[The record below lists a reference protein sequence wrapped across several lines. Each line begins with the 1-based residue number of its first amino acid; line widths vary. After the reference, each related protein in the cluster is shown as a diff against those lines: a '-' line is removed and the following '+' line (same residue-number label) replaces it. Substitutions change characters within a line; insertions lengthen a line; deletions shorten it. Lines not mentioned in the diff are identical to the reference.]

1 MAQICS
7 LPPPQPPPFSPPQK
21 NRLIED
27 SRIVSPYLSLYS
39 YFFFPHK
46 SLQPS
51 TLHFTLAC
59 SSWGCSGQGVLRV
72 RYMMKIPTQ
81 EGEFNYAIFGMS
93 FLISLSSPVSLRIYL
108 SVGLPHS
115 SSVMSLVSR
124 CAETC
129 KSHVTSYKFCHIF
142 HT

>member
-1 MAQICS
+1 MPPPAPTS
-7 LPPPQPPPFSPPQK
+7 LPPQK
-21 NRLIED
+21 KPLDRGLQD
-27 SRIVSPYLSLYS
+27 STYLSLYS
-39 YFFFPHK
+39 YLFFPRK

-51 TLHFTLAC
+51 TLHFPLAC
-59 SSWGCSGQGVLRV
+59 SSWGCSGQGILRV

-93 FLISLSSPVSLRIYL
+93 FLISFSSPISLRIYL

-115 SSVMSLVSR
+115 SSLMSLVSR

-129 KSHVTSYKFCHIF
+129 NSHVTSYKFRHIF